1 MNTILP
7 AVVSKKNRGTGS
19 LRALRTL
26 AMKSHVFF
34 TACRSLLMV
43 AFSALPGWA
52 ALHAQDRVALVIG
65 NNDYDEGGNF
75 PDLDNCVH
83 DAALIKDTLEAVH
96 FKVFFLENAT
106 RSQMDET
113 LESFESSIT
122 KGSTA
127 VFYFAGH
134 GIEFNGKNYLM
145 GTNAKLQ
152 ARSRLGEEAMDA
164 ETFAGAMMLAGA
176 KSSFLFLDCC
186 REVPNDAG
194 WLTRGIK
201 KRGLAELHVDG
212 DIIIAYAAK
221 PGQSALDGQDGNS
234 PYAKA
239 LAKWLPSGLKHGDMF
254 EKVRLE
260 VHEATGGAQ
269 RTWETGSFLTPFFF
283 SDSPGKAIASGS
295 GTVPPVTVAPVMTD
309 PKTVGNGRDEGAL
322 KTFQSRMRKVL
333 LDHPNTANDLDSY
346 RKRTVAV
353 VRAMEEIPLDA
364 LPKDLQEAFS
374 DFLVPMQTEAGIL
387 AEIPADFPYGKPD
400 EITVWSQRVGR
411 TNPDLVA
418 RVSSIPTLEQH
429 IQTAGL
435 KVDGIMAKYGIFIPD
450 TNTTAN
456 PAQSAGR
463 SPMTRQEALL
473 AFKNQITDMVQ
484 NNPAPNP
491 NAGNAAQMRYLKSL
505 ANRAAKV
512 NTEGLP
518 EDLKQA
524 YEEFANPLIQI
535 RDVLD
540 ELPDNL
546 PWDDDKAMYA
556 FGERLA
562 KSDPA
567 LGQRLIAVG
576 SLANDF
582 EAAGTKVD
590 QVMAKYGILVPSP

>member
-1 MNTILP
+1 
-7 AVVSKKNRGTGS
+7 
-19 LRALRTL
+19 
-26 AMKSHVFF
+26 MKSHVFF

-65 NNDYDEGGNF
+65 NNDYAEGGNF

-83 DAALIKDTLEAVH
+83 DAALIKNTLEAVH

-152 ARSRLGEEAMDA
+152 ARSRIGEEAMDA

-254 EKVRLE
+254 EKVRLD
-260 VHEATGGAQ
+260 VHDATGGAQ

-283 SDSPGKAIASGS
+283 SDSPGNAIASGA

-333 LDHPNTANDLDSY
+333 LDHPNTANDLESY

-353 VRAMEEIPLDA
+353 VRAMEEIPLDT

-387 AEIPADFPYGKPD
+387 AEIPTDFPYGKPD
-400 EITVWSQRVGR
+400 EITAWSEKVGR

-418 RVSSIPTLEQH
+418 RVASIPTLEQH

-450 TNTTAN
+450 TNATAN

-505 ANRAAKV
+505 ANRAEKV
-512 NTEGLP
+512 STEGLP

-524 YEEFANPLIQI
+524 YEGFANPLIQI

-540 ELPDNL
+540 DLPANL
-546 PWDDDKAMYA
+546 PWDDDKAMYS
-556 FGERLA
+556 FGEKLA
-562 KSDPA
+562 TSNPA
-567 LGQRLIAVG
+567 LAQRLIAVG

-590 QVMAKYGILVPSP
+590 QVMAKYGIMVPSP

>member
-1 MNTILP
+1 
-7 AVVSKKNRGTGS
+7 
-19 LRALRTL
+19 
-26 AMKSHVFF
+26 MKSHVFF

-65 NNDYDEGGNF
+65 NNDYAEGGNF

-83 DAALIKDTLEAVH
+83 DAALIKNTLEAVH

-152 ARSRLGEEAMDA
+152 ARSRIGEEAMDA

-254 EKVRLE
+254 EKVRLD
-260 VHEATGGAQ
+260 VHDATGGAQ

-283 SDSPGKAIASGS
+283 SDSPGNAIASGA

-333 LDHPNTANDLDSY
+333 LDHPNTANDLESY

-353 VRAMEEIPLDA
+353 VRAMEEIPLDT

-387 AEIPADFPYGKPD
+387 AEIPTDFPYGKPD
-400 EITVWSQRVGR
+400 EITAWSEKVGR
-411 TNPDLVA
+411 TNPDLVS
-418 RVSSIPTLEQH
+418 RVASIPTLEQH

-450 TNTTAN
+450 TNATAN

-505 ANRAAKV
+505 ANRAEKV
-512 NTEGLP
+512 STEGLP

-524 YEEFANPLIQI
+524 YEGFANPLIQI

-540 ELPDNL
+540 DLPANL
-546 PWDDDKAMYA
+546 PWDDDKAMYS
-556 FGERLA
+556 FGEKLA
-562 KSDPA
+562 TSNPA
-567 LGQRLIAVG
+567 LAQRLIAVG

-590 QVMAKYGILVPSP
+590 QVMAKYGIMVPSP